1 LRTIYITKQDRDRI
15 AKLMKEELAKDAKN
29 RPVAGLSGELERAVV
44 VPAQELP
51 ANVIT
56 MNSRVLIEID
66 GVQKEI
72 TLVYPADAKLWE
84 NKISV
89 LSPIG
94 TALLGYAEGDEIE
107 WQVPSGVSKIFIRK
121 LLYQPEAA
129 GDYEL

>member
-1 LRTIYITKQDRDRI
+1 
-15 AKLMKEELAKDAKN
+15 MKEELAKDAKN

>member
-1 LRTIYITKQDRDRI
+1 MRTINITVKDQERLK
-15 AKLMKEELAKDAKN
+15 KLIKEELAKDLKN
-29 RPVAGLSGELERAVV
+29 KSVVGLSGEVERAVAV
-44 VPAQELP
+44 SPGEVPP
-51 ANVIT
+51 GVIT

-72 TLVYPADAKLWE
+72 TLVYPVDAKLWE

-107 WQVPSGVSKIFIRK
+107 WQVPTGVSKIFIRK

>member
-1 LRTIYITKQDRDRI
+1 MRTIYITKQDRDRI